1 MNVLF
6 SSNFLELVHCNVMSI
21 TIFQLLP
28 QRKKRDKYANNDNNN
43 DGNDNDRNL
52 HKSESMYSTKRK

>member
-43 DGNDNDRNL
+43 DNDRNL

>member
-6 SSNFLELVHCNVMSI
+6 SSNFLELVHCSVMSI
-21 TIFQLLP
+21 TIS
-28 QRKKRDKYANNDNNN
+28 RYCHKEKKRDKYVNNDNNN